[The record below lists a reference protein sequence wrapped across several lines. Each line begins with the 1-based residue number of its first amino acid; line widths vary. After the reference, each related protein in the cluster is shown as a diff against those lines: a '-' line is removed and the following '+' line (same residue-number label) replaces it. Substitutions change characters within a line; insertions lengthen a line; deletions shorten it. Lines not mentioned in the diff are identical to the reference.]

1 MCIRDR
7 LATCPFEPL
16 RDADRG
22 IDLIMPMVKLYTASA
37 FVREIAAACHA
48 ENQDFDNAVK
58 LQQEAVDMV
67 REKRSTDQYT
77 DAQKTGL
84 QNRLE
89 LYRNQVAYRMDK
101 LSEIPI
107 RSIGKRLKK

>member
-1 MCIRDR
+1 
-7 LATCPFEPL
+7 
-16 RDADRG
+16 
-22 IDLIMPMVKLYTASA
+22 
-37 FVREIAAACHA
+37 
-48 ENQDFDNAVK
+48 
-58 LQQEAVDMV
+58 MV